1 LVQTDRLTG
10 ERPALEHLDAFA
22 ALMAEPAIARTM
34 WPGDLG
40 GPRTREQSESWL
52 RKDIAHWELND
63 FGPWL
68 AFERDTGELVG
79 RIGPR
84 ITIVEGVLEAELAWI
99 VRPDRWGR
107 GYAGELAAQ
116 GRDLLF
122 ERGLRSVVAF
132 TLATNTA
139 SRRVMEKL
147 AMDYEREID
156 HVGLPHLLYRSH
168 RA

>member
-22 ALMAEPAIARTM
+22 ALLAEPGVAKTM
-34 WPGDLG
+34 WPGNLG
-40 GPRTREQSESWL
+40 GPRTRDQSEAWL
-52 RKDIAHWELND
+52 RKDLAHWELLD
-63 FGPWL
+63 YGPWF

-84 ITIVEGVLEAELAWI
+84 ITIVAGVLEAELAWI

-107 GYAGELAAQ
+107 GYAGELAAPA
-116 GRDLLF
+116 RDLLF
-122 ERGLRSVVAF
+122 ERGLRSVVAY
-132 TLATNTA
+132 TLVTNKA

-147 AMDYEREID
+147 GMAYERDIE
-156 HVGLPHLLYRSH
+156 HAGLPHVLYRSH

>member
-10 ERPALEHLDAFA
+10 ERPALEHLAAFA
-22 ALMAEPAIARTM
+22 ALMAEPKVARTM

-40 GPRTREQSESWL
+40 GPRTRGQSETWL
-52 RKDIAHWELND
+52 RKDIAHWVVND

-84 ITIVEGVLEAELAWI
+84 ITIVEGGLEAELAWL

-107 GYAGELAAQ
+107 GYAGELAAP

-122 ERGLRSVVAF
+122 ELGLRSVVAV
-132 TLATNTA
+132 TLTTNTA

-147 AMDYEREID
+147 GMNYERDIE
-156 HVGLPHLLYRSH
+156 HAGLPHVLYRSH
-168 RA
+168 PA

>member
-10 ERPALEHLDAFA
+10 ERPALGHLDAFA
-22 ALMAEPAIARTM
+22 SLLAEPGVALTM

-40 GPRTREQSESWL
+40 GPRTREQSEAWL
-52 RKDIAHWELND
+52 RKDIAHWAAND

-107 GYAGELAAQ
+107 GYAGELAAA

-122 ERGLRSVVAF
+122 ERGLRSVVAY
-132 TLATNTA
+132 TLVSNTA

-147 AMDYEREID
+147 GMSYERDIE
-156 HVGLPHLLYRSH
+156 HAGLPHVLYRSP
-168 RA
+168 RG